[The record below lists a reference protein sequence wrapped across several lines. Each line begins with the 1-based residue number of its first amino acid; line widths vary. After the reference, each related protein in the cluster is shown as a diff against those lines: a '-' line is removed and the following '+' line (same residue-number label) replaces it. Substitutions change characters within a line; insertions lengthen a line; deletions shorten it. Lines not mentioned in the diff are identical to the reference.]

1 MNKKTPKKHSTLS
14 NTLFALKW
22 QFEIAPD
29 YTVFTLMQTVLG
41 DVVTLFEHT
50 FLTAYIINCVEQ
62 KKTLTDVLYFLIP
75 VAIAYSPPNPRPE
88 SQHQQRT
95 NRNVLIAGSA

>member
-22 QFEIAPD
+22 QFEIAPG

-50 FLTAYIINCVEQ
+50 FLTAYIISCVEK
-62 KKTLTDVLYFLIP
+62 KKTLTDVLYFFNTCGNSR
-75 VAIAYSPPNPRPE
+75 VYKANAR
-88 SQHQQRT
+88 HRF
-95 NRNVLIAGSA
+95 